1 MLIAL
6 PHASQSGRTLHN
18 RWLPLCSAC
27 APFLVRC
34 DPTHSGSV
42 PNALTNSTFPHSPPQ
57 HTQVATNES
66 YVSVLN
72 HCFDDIEKFIIRL
85 QQAFSAM
92 RELQQHQRHQR
103 RRGHASHSKRSSA
116 TTANGNSVSSASTS
130 TSSTN
135 SSGLAN
141 SGTGKH
147 HQQQPLPPIPSSA
160 LAAGP
165 LSPSELASL
174 TRQSRGPTSDDYF
187 EILSKFKLAFNLLA
201 KLKGCIHE
209 PNAPELVH
217 FLFTP
222 LAIIIES
229 ARNGK

>member
-1 MLIAL
+1 MLIGVQICENDPSLGSAGSL
-6 PHASQSGRTLHN
+6 VFLDLTPDSINYLSGVTILTCARRSDESRAPISIDRETNVLCTPSTLY
-18 RWLPLCSAC
+18 
-27 APFLVRC
+27 
-34 DPTHSGSV
+34 T
-42 PNALTNSTFPHSPPQ
+42 TT
-57 HTQVATNES
+57 TQVDTNES

-85 QQAFSAM
+85 QSAYAALRDLQAQKKQT
-92 RELQQHQRHQR
+92 R
-103 RRGHASHSKRSSA
+103 RSSMA
-116 TTANGNSVSSASTS
+116 QNGASM
-130 TSSTN
+130 
-135 SSGLAN
+135 
-141 SGTGKH
+141 
-147 HQQQPLPPIPSSA
+147 PLPPT
-160 LAAGP
+160 P
-165 LSPSELASL
+165 LTAPELAMLSA
-174 TRQSRGPTSDDYF
+174 QARGPSADDFY

>member
-1 MLIAL
+1 MY
-6 PHASQSGRTLHN
+6 SN
-18 RWLPLCSAC
+18 K
-27 APFLVRC
+27 
-34 DPTHSGSV
+34 
-42 PNALTNSTFPHSPPQ
+42 Q
-57 HTQVATNES
+57 HKKQVTTNES

-85 QQAFSAM
+85 QQAVAAI
-92 RELQQHQRHQR
+92 RELQSKQQLPKK
-103 RRGHASHSKRSSA
+103 SSKR
-116 TTANGNSVSSASTS
+116 NSHHAGSDKLVSS
-130 TSSTN
+130 
-135 SSGLAN
+135 SSG
-141 SGTGKH
+141 S
-147 HQQQPLPPIPSSA
+147 P
-160 LAAGP
+160 P
-165 LSPSELASL
+165 LSNVELSMLNAKA
-174 TRQSRGPTSDDYF
+174 RGPSDDDYF

>member
-1 MLIAL
+1 MNYKV
-6 PHASQSGRTLHN
+6 T
-18 RWLPLCSAC
+18 
-27 APFLVRC
+27 
-34 DPTHSGSV
+34 
-42 PNALTNSTFPHSPPQ
+42 
-57 HTQVATNES
+57 TNES

-85 QQAFSAM
+85 QQAVAAI
-92 RELQQHQRHQR
+92 RELQAKRK
-103 RRGHASHSKRSSA
+103 SSKRSSQDGQQNKLPQVNSNN
-116 TTANGNSVSSASTS
+116 NGNLNQSL
-130 TSSTN
+130 SST
-135 SSGLAN
+135 
-141 SGTGKH
+141 
-147 HQQQPLPPIPSSA
+147 
-160 LAAGP
+160 
-165 LSPSELASL
+165 ELAIL
-174 TRQSRGPTSDDYF
+174 NARACGPNEDDYF